1 MKRYVYIYCLL
12 SMRQSVVCC
21 LKLGVVMEG
30 MLRTEDELKRL
41 KRLLCLHLR
50 LFVS

>member
-1 MKRYVYIYCLL
+1 MYVYRLL

-21 LKLGVVMEG
+21 LKLGVMMEG
-30 MLRTEDELKRL
+30 ILRTEDELKQL

>member
-1 MKRYVYIYCLL
+1 MYIYRLL

-21 LKLGVVMEG
+21 LKLGVMMEG
-30 MLRTEDELKRL
+30 ILRTEDELKQL
-41 KRLLCLHLR
+41 KRLLCLNLR